1 MMRAIPY
8 IAVLALVLTLDLFVL
23 NGKGTIVAVKSARQL
38 SGAVVTTVTA
48 ALP

>member
-1 MMRAIPY
+1 MRAIPF
-8 IAVLALVLTLDLFVL
+8 IAVLTLVLTLDLFVL
-23 NGKGTIVAVKSARQL
+23 NGKGTVVVIKSARQL